1 MLLVNLFFE
10 GARRYRGI
18 KINLH
23 FHDPEIPMLRDAI
36 KAATTDAMKARDTA
50 RLGALRLISAAL
62 KNKDIELRTGTA
74 PADDDVL
81 VADVLMKM
89 AKQRRESIE
98 IYDKGGRA
106 ELVDAERAELGV
118 IESFLPKQ
126 MDEAEALAAIKA
138 VVAEIGATS
147 VKDMGRVMAAVK
159 ERFAGK
165 LDMSKASG
173 LVKAAL
179 G

>member
-1 MLLVNLFFE
+1 
-10 GARRYRGI
+10 
-18 KINLH
+18 
-23 FHDPEIPMLRDAI
+23 MLRDAI
-36 KAATTDAMKARDTA
+36 QTATTQAMKARDSA
-50 RLGALRLISAAL
+50 RLGALRLINAAL

-81 VADVLMKM
+81 VVDVLMKM

-98 IYDKGGRA
+98 MYVAGNRA
-106 ELVDAERAELGV
+106 ELADAERAELGV

-126 MDEAEALAAIKA
+126 LAAIKA
-138 VVAEIGATS
+138 VVAEIGATN

>member
-1 MLLVNLFFE
+1 
-10 GARRYRGI
+10 
-18 KINLH
+18 
-23 FHDPEIPMLRDAI
+23 MLRDAI
-36 KAATTDAMKARDTA
+36 QTATTQAMKARDSA
-50 RLGALRLISAAL
+50 RLGALRLINAAL

-81 VADVLMKM
+81 VVDVLMKM
-89 AKQRRESIE
+89 AKQRREAIE
-98 IYDKGGRA
+98 MYVAGNRA
-106 ELVDAERAELGV
+106 ELADAERAELGV

-126 MDEAEALAAIKA
+126 MDDSEALAAIKA
-138 VVAEIGATS
+138 VVAEIGATN
-147 VKDMGRVMAAVK
+147 VKDMGRVMAVVK

>member
-1 MLLVNLFFE
+1 
-10 GARRYRGI
+10 
-18 KINLH
+18 
-23 FHDPEIPMLRDAI
+23 MLRDDI

-50 RLGALRLISAAL
+50 RLGALRLINAAL

-74 PADDDVL
+74 PADDDVM
-81 VADVLMKM
+81 VTDVLMKM

-98 IYDKGGRA
+98 MYVTGNRA
-106 ELVDAERAELGV
+106 ELADAERAELAV
-118 IESFLPKQ
+118 IEGFMPTQ

-165 LDMSKASG
+165 LDMSNASG

-179 G
+179 S